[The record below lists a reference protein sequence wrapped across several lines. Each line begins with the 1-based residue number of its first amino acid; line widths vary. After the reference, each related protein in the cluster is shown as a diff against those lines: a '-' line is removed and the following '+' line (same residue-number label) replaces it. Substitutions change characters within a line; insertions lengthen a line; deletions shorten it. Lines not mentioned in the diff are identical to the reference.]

1 MHYIP
6 TVLPLIHPPWEINWG
21 EDGRLRIAD
30 HIDNHFCMAG
40 SRQIRLLENN
50 RINPVRLRSVISIG
64 QYGALCAVQQIETEE
79 EETV

>member
-50 RINPVRLRSVISIG
+50 RINPVRLRLVISIG
-64 QYGALCAVQQIETEE
+64 ALCVVQQIETEKV
-79 EETV
+79 ETVLG